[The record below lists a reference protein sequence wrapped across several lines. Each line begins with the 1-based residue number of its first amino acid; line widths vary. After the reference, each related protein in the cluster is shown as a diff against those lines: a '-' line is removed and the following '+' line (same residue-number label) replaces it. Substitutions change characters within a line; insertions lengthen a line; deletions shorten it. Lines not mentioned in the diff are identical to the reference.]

1 MGGEIRAR
9 KKEVEETGLKKLGFG
24 ARFLEVLY
32 KEDGT
37 QISRPRNMLHTILP
51 VTSFLLSE

>member
-24 ARFLEVLY
+24 A
-32 KEDGT
+32 
-37 QISRPRNMLHTILP
+37 
-51 VTSFLLSE
+51 SF